1 MNTDVL
7 IIGAGLIGASTA
19 LQLAMRGC
27 RCTVIDKDSP
37 GRHASGAN
45 AGGLRQLNRD
55 PAEIPLTV
63 EAARMWH
70 DIENLVGSDCDAS
83 FPGQLRVAE
92 NQSDMDKLEQRA
104 AMVRSMGYQHE
115 EIIGKKELYQL
126 VPALAPHCVGALI
139 CRGDGFA
146 RPYHALTAFR
156 RKAEEL
162 GATFHSDTEVY
173 NIEQEGEGWS
183 VRTSQGTYNSSIL
196 INCAG
201 GWAGELAAK
210 MHEPVPLTPKA
221 LMLMVTERLPHFVD
235 PVMGAAS
242 RKLSFKQMQNG
253 TLIIG
258 GALRAKL
265 DFATERTDIDWQQLA
280 ASAQTVIDFFP
291 QLKDVRIVRAWAG
304 IEGFMPDNIPVIGTS
319 TVSKNAYHAF
329 GFSAHG
335 LQLSPVIGRIMTQL
349 ILDGRSELPLEPFS
363 INRFNTGLTI

>member
-7 IIGAGLIGASTA
+7 IIGAGLVGTSTA

-63 EAARMWH
+63 EAAKMWH
-70 DIENLVGSDCDAS
+70 DVENLVGSDCDAR

-92 NQSDMDKLEQRA
+92 NKSDMRKLEQRV
-104 AMVRSMGYQHE
+104 AMVRSLGYQHE

-126 VPALAPHCVGALI
+126 VPALSPHCIGALI
-139 CRGDGFA
+139 CREDGYA

-156 RKAEEL
+156 QKAESL
-162 GATFHSDTEVY
+162 GATFHSDTEAY
-173 NIEQEGEGWS
+173 SIEQEGDTWS
-183 VRTSQGTYNSSIL
+183 VRTSQGTYKSAIL
-196 INCAG
+196 VNCAG
-201 GWAGELAAK
+201 AWAGELAAK
-210 MHEPVPLTPKA
+210 MYDPVPLTPKA

-235 PVMGAAS
+235 PVMGAVS

-258 GALRAKL
+258 GALVAKL
-265 DFATERTDIDWQQLA
+265 DFAQETTDIDWQQLA
-280 ASAQTVIDFFP
+280 ASAKTVTDFFP
-291 QLKDVRIVRAWAG
+291 QLKDVRIIRAWAG
-304 IEGFMPDNIPVIGTS
+304 IEGFMPDNIPVIGA
-319 TVSKNAYHAF
+319 SKTMNNAYHAF

-335 LQLSPVIGRIMTQL
+335 LQLSPIVGRIMAQL
-349 ILDGRSELPLEPFS
+349 ILDGRSELPIEPFDIS
-363 INRFNTGLTI
+363 RFNH

>member
-7 IIGAGLIGASTA
+7 IIGAGLVGTSTA

-27 RCTVIDKDSP
+27 RCIVIDKDSP

-55 PAEIPLTV
+55 PAEIPLSV
-63 EAARMWH
+63 EAAKMWH
-70 DIENLVGSDCDAS
+70 DIANLVGSDCDAR

-92 NQSDMDKLEQRA
+92 NQSDMHKLEQRA
-104 AMVRSMGYQHE
+104 AMVRSLGYQHE
-115 EIIGKKELYQL
+115 EIIDRKELYQL
-126 VPALAPHCVGALI
+126 VPALTPGCVGALI
-139 CRGDGFA
+139 CRADGYA

-156 RKAEEL
+156 QKAETL
-162 GATFHSDTEVY
+162 GASFHSATEVHS
-173 NIEQEGEGWS
+173 ITQEGDGWS
-183 VRTSQGTYNSSIL
+183 VRTSQGTYNSAIL
-196 INCAG
+196 VNCAG
-201 GWAGELAAK
+201 AWAGELAAK

-258 GALRAKL
+258 GALMAKL
-265 DFATERTDIDWQQLA
+265 DFASGKTDIDWQQLA
-280 ASAQTVIDFFP
+280 ASAKTVIDFFP
-291 QLKDVRIVRAWAG
+291 QLSKVRIVRAWAG
-304 IEGFMPDNIPVIGTS
+304 IEGFMPDNIPVIGAS
-319 TVSKNAYHAF
+319 QMAQNAYHAF

-335 LQLSPVIGRIMTQL
+335 LQLSPVIGRIMAQL
-349 ILDGRSELPLEPFS
+349 ILDGRSELPIEPFS
-363 INRFNTGLTI
+363 ISRFDN

>member
-1 MNTDVL
+1 MTMDVL
-7 IIGAGLIGASTA
+7 IIGAGLIGTSTA

-27 RCTVIDKDSP
+27 RCTVIEKDSP

-63 EAARMWH
+63 EAAKMWRN
-70 DIENLVGSDCDAS
+70 IEALVGSDCDAR

-92 NQSDMDKLEQRA
+92 NQADMDKLEQRA
-104 AMVRSMGYQHE
+104 AMVRGLGYQHE
-115 EIIGKKELYQL
+115 EMITKKELYQL
-126 VPALAPHCVGALI
+126 VPALSPHCVGALI
-139 CRGDGFA
+139 CREDGYG

-156 RKAEEL
+156 HKAEEL
-162 GATFHSDTEVY
+162 GVKFHSSTEVY
-173 NIEQEGEGWS
+173 NIEQLGDNWE
-183 VRTSQGTYNSSIL
+183 VRTSQGVFNSEIL
-196 INCAG
+196 VNCAG
-201 GWAGELAAK
+201 AWAGKLAEK
-210 MHEPVPLTPKA
+210 MGDTVPLSARA

-258 GALRAKL
+258 GALLAKL
-265 DFATERTDIDWQQLA
+265 DFATQKTDIDWQQLA
-280 ASAQTVIDFFP
+280 KSANTVVDFFP

-304 IEGFMPDNIPVIGTS
+304 IEGFMPDNIPVIS
-319 TVSKNAYHAF
+319 SAPNVKNGYHAF

-335 LQLSPVIGRIMTQL
+335 FQLSPVVGRIMAQL
-349 ILDGRSELPLEPFS
+349 ILDGRSELPIEPFD
-363 INRFNTGLTI
+363 INRFNE

>member
-7 IIGAGLIGASTA
+7 IIGAGLMGASTA

-27 RCTVIDKDSP
+27 RCIVIDKASP

-63 EAARMWH
+63 EAAKMWRN
-70 DIENLVGSDCDAS
+70 IEALVDSDCDAR
-83 FPGQLRVAE
+83 FPGQLRLAE
-92 NQSDMDKLEQRA
+92 NQSDMDKLEERA
-104 AMVRSMGYQHE
+104 AMVRSLGYQHE

-126 VPALAPHCVGALI
+126 VPALSPHCVGALI
-139 CRGDGFA
+139 CREDGYA

-156 RKAEEL
+156 LKAESLGVEFYSSTEL
-162 GATFHSDTEVY
+162 HS
-173 NIEQEGEGWS
+173 IEQQGEGWT
-183 VRTSQGTYNSSIL
+183 VRTSQGTINSNSL
-196 INCAG
+196 VNCAG
-201 GWAGELAAK
+201 GWAGELAEK
-210 MHEPVPLTPKA
+210 MSESVPLTAKA

-258 GALRAKL
+258 GALVAKL
-265 DFATERTDIDWQQLA
+265 HFEQEKAEINWQQLA
-280 ASAQTVIDFFP
+280 ESANTVISFFP
-291 QLKDVRIVRAWAG
+291 QLKNVRIVRTWTG
-304 IEGFMPDNIPVIGTS
+304 IEGFMPDNIPVICAS
-319 TVSKNAYHAF
+319 ETVKNAFHCF

-335 LQLSPVIGRIMTQL
+335 LQLSPVVGLIMSQL
-349 ILDGRSELPLEPFS
+349 ILDGRTELPISPFS
-363 INRFNTGLTI
+363 INRFNS